1 MNNISFSSNNVNNKI
16 NNISSKKDKTKDYY
30 LLNKFQCNM
39 ANNKIDM
46 ERRTVVLGERVN
58 LWK

>member
-39 ANNKIDM
+39 TNNKIDM